1 MSKEAKGKVIKKWT
15 QSVTMIKSAEKK
27 IFGIEVEIN
36 CPFI

>member
-15 QSVTMIKSAEKK
+15 KKCDNDQKRRKK